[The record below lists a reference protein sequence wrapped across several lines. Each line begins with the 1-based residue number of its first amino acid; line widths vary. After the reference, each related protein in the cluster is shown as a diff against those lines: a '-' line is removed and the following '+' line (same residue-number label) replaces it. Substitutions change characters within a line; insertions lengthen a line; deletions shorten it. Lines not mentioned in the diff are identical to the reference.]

1 MTSHL
6 RAVQREAILSR
17 PPLTKLSKEDKILL
31 SNTLS
36 FFQEEP
42 RLKNYELLSTLLR
55 LQQVSSMSRLQETGQ
70 AENRVSAN
78 TLSP

>member
-17 PPLTKLSKEDKILL
+17 PPLTTLSKEDKLLL

-42 RLKNYELLSTLLR
+42 TLQAHANILTLLR

-78 TLSP
+78 TLSS

>member
-17 PPLTKLSKEDKILL
+17 PPLTTLSKEDKLLL

-36 FFQEEP
+36 FFQEAHQDYADF
-42 RLKNYELLSTLLR
+42 RSIRR
-55 LQQVSSMSRLQETGQ
+55 LQQVSSVSRQQETGQ
-70 AENRVSAN
+70 AES
-78 TLSP
+78 